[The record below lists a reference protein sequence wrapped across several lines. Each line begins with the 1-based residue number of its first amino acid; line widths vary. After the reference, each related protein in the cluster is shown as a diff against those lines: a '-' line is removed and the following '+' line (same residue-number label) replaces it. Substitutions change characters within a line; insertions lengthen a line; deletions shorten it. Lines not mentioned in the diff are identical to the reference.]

1 MIDIVEYND
10 YLAHY
15 GVKGMKWG
23 VRKDQH
29 RDFVSKKA
37 TKDDASGLNRVKSKV
52 AMTQYYTKGGIRKA
66 TQGHTEE
73 WYANADAGKKYIEKG
88 ATLNRITRGVD
99 DRALS
104 GRLYVATRKDDSEM
118 YKATI
123 PTIQNNKH
131 FGAKNYHSVYQVS
144 METKRKMTLPSEKER
159 IDTFIETV
167 QTPEG
172 QKWLKS
178 VGYRGQVDEYNAKQ
192 VGLKHYKRFNK
203 TAGDQ
208 GLKVNDVYFDR
219 IKSKGYDAILDDND
233 AGVWSKEPTIILSP
247 KSTVKVTNV
256 RQLSAREMNDAQ
268 ANVMKLRG
276 FD

>member
-1 MIDIVEYND
+1 MTLTYDN
-10 YLAHY
+10 YLKHY

-29 RDFVSKKA
+29 REYVSKKA
-37 TKDDASGLNRVKSKV
+37 TSDDASSLRRAQSKV
-52 AMTQYYTKGGIRKA
+52 GMLRYYAKGGRLK
-66 TQGHTEE
+66 TSQEYTDE
-73 WYANADAGKKYIEKG
+73 WYDSLDTGKKYIKKG
-88 ATLNRITRGVD
+88 ATLNRITKGVD
-99 DRALS
+99 DRVLN

-123 PTIQNNKH
+123 PTIQNKRR
-131 FGAKNYHSVYQVS
+131 FGAKDYHSVYQVT

-167 QTPEG
+167 QTTEG

-178 VGYRGQVDEYNAKQ
+178 VGYRGQVDEYNAKR
-192 VGLKHYKRFNK
+192 VGLSHYKRFNK
-203 TAGDQ
+203 TAGAQ

-233 AGVWSKEPTIILSP
+233 AGVWSKEPTILLSP

-276 FD
+276 YD